1 MIAKGVMIMQ
11 GYVGTHRRLNRKFN
25 QPSKNSIGF
34 SRYNPE
40 RGYTLIEVMTVLV
53 IVAIAVLIAMPSFS
67 ASTEKRELVGAAEQL
82 VSFMEQVQ
90 GQAIKQNQKV
100 TVSWSSPGSHNV
112 NWCIGASLPP
122 KTAPCDCTETVAT
135 EADFCSIDSVP
146 YRLVQSDFV
155 DINYE
160 FLHMQPTSSNFAFD
174 PVRGIVTDVAD
185 AESVDGD
192 WLFYIH
198 SDSKQ
203 NGKRRYELELSM
215 FATGRMSI
223 CAEDSSLRSSI
234 IGGYPVC

>member
-90 GQAIKQNQKV
+90 GQAIKQNQK
-100 TVSWSSPGSHNV
+100 
-112 NWCIGASLPP
+112 A